1 MHLEDA
7 HRLMEGLEVYH
18 LRFEVRSL
26 ERVQFSGAPGSALRG
41 ALYQALS
48 RQFCADVGARHLP
61 DHHAAC
67 PVCWLLATEDPNQER
82 GRDLPRPLAIRPPFG
97 ATAFESGVDWSFGV
111 VLIGQRA
118 LASFPHLVRAVQEMG
133 AGGVGIGRGRFRLL
147 DVHEANPLLDTDR
160 SLVSGRQVAP
170 PHTPVT
176 VQQVIERVA
185 TLPSHML
192 ILHFLTPLRVG
203 EKEHL
208 MRKPDLGVLTRRL
221 LERCQSMA
229 VHYGQPNP
237 LALERENWRSLSLYL
252 SDVAESAR
260 LIANE
265 THWEDTWSGSRR
277 TGRMSPVGG
286 LVGTARWEGEI
297 APLVPWMLW
306 GQSLQVGKSTVKGNG
321 WFMVG
326 QGEP

>member
-1 MHLEDA
+1 MQLEDA
-7 HRLMEGLEVYH
+7 YRLMEGLEVYH

-48 RQFCADVGARHLP
+48 RQFCADARARHLP

-67 PVCWLLATEDPNQER
+67 PVCWLLATEDPAQER

-97 ATAFESGVDWSFGV
+97 AVAFEGGVDWSFGV
-111 VLIGQRA
+111 VLAGRRA
-118 LASFPHLVRAVQEMG
+118 LASFSHLVRAVQEMG

-147 DVHEANPLLDTDR
+147 DIHETNPLLATDR
-160 SLVSGRQVAP
+160 SLVRERRVAP
-170 PHTPVT
+170 PETPVT
-176 VQQVIERVA
+176 AQQVMERA
-185 TLPSHML
+185 GALPANRLTLR
-192 ILHFLTPLRVG
+192 FLTPLRVG
-203 EKEHL
+203 EREHL
-208 MRKPDLGVLTRRL
+208 MRRPDLGVLTRRL

-229 VHYGQPNP
+229 VHYGQSNS
-237 LALERENWRSLSLYL
+237 LALERENWRALSLYL

-260 LIANE
+260 LTANE
-265 THWEDTWSGSRR
+265 THWEDNWSGSRR

-286 LVGTARWEGEI
+286 LVGVARWEGEL
-297 APLVPWMLW
+297 APLIPWMLW

-321 WFMVG
+321 WFQV
-326 QGEP
+326 EAK